1 MDLINFLRNLR
12 YVSNYNVTIILQK
25 RILCLEYFCLT
36 HILYYNT

>member
-12 YVSNYNVTIILQK
+12 YVSNYNVTIIEK